1 MLREIVWSRRA
12 IQENLEI
19 LEYWINRN
27 KSYTYST
34 KLDSLLKEN
43 INLIASIPEIGKPT
57 DSPSVRVKIGREYL
71 IYYRIKPDSIEILSI
86 WDSRRNPQK
95 FKL

>member
-12 IQENLEI
+12 IQENIEI

-27 KSYTYST
+27 KSDSYSI
-34 KLDSLLKEN
+34 KLDKLFKEN
-43 INLIASIPEIGKPT
+43 INLVASIPELGKPT
-57 DSPSVRVKIGREYL
+57 DFPFVRIKIIRDYF
-71 IYYRIKPDSIEILSI
+71 IYYRIKPNAIEILSV